1 MRRKFYIVLLLSL
14 ILIVHTNIQN
24 IQASFTRLFIY
35 AGDKTYLGCLT
46 DNKYS
51 TESVWNK
58 YGTYGSKYSDKSIWN
73 KYGTYGSPY
82 GKYSPCNEYTNNA
95 PVIVD
100 QDWNFYGY
108 FTANKYHKDRTR
120 IEFCLWILDNYD
132 YIIENFDEVADLF

>member
-1 MRRKFYIVLLLSL
+1 VKRRFYIILLLGL
-14 ILIVHTNIQN
+14 IFITDINT
-24 IQASFTRLFIY
+24 QASFTKLFIY

-58 YGTYGSKYSDKSIWN
+58 YGTYGSEYSAKSIWN

-82 GKYSPCNEYTNNA
+82 SQYSPWNEYSNSA

-100 QDWNFYGY
+100 QDWNFHGH
-108 FTANKYHKDRTR
+108 FSINKYHKDRTR
-120 IEFCLWILDNYD
+120 IEFCLWILDNYES
-132 YIIENFDEVADLF
+132 IVENFDDVADLF